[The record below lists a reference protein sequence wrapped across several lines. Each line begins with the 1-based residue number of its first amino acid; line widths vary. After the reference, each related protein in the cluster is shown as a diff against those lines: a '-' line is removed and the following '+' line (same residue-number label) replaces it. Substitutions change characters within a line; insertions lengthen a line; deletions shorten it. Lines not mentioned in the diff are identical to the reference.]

1 MWLTDRQHQDRSTA
15 VVDRLDLLKVTFPHS
30 DLFVATTAIHANQH
44 GVDSSPRGVDSGR
57 AEGERLRDLPDAQGA
72 TLARKRF
79 RLRVLS
85 RLLMATLVA
94 ASAVVLLVI

>member
-1 MWLTDRQHQDRSTA
+1 MWLTDRQHQDRGVT

-30 DLFVATTAIHANQH
+30 DLFVPTNAINANQH
-44 GVDSSPRGVDSGR
+44 GVESSPRGVESSR
-57 AEGERLRDLPDAQGA
+57 AEGERLRDWPDAQRA

-79 RLRVLS
+79 RFRVLT
-85 RLLMATLVA
+85 RLLMVTLVT

>member
-1 MWLTDRQHQDRSTA
+1 MWLTDRQHPDRGTA

-30 DLFVATTAIHANQH
+30 DLFVAISSNQH
-44 GVDSSPRGVDSGR
+44 GVGSSR

-72 TLARKRF
+72 PLARKQF

-85 RLLMATLVA
+85 RLLMVTLLA
-94 ASAVVLLVI
+94 AWGVVFLVI

>member
-1 MWLTDRQHQDRSTA
+1 MWLTDRQHQDHGAA
-15 VVDRLDLLKVTFPHS
+15 VIDRLDLLKVTFPHS
-30 DLFVATTAIHANQH
+30 DLFVATSTTSANQH
-44 GVDSSPRGVDSGR
+44 GVDSSPRGVESSR

-85 RLLMATLVA
+85 RLFMATLVA
-94 ASAVVLLVI
+94 AWAVVLLVI